1 MKVILQT
8 GSFYLVASSV
18 VSVAVLVAVSVAVL
32 VAVLS
37 PSWSLET
44 SPRRIAK
51 NDHNQTRVETT
62 ERNPQSAR
70 TRINKGFSD
79 VLSFAKR

>member
-18 VSVAVLVAVSVAVL
+18 VSVAVL